1 MPPFCKQFILG
12 SLFPNFTFMLS
23 SVHFKFLK
31 KKHAFISKSEV
42 ETLWLK
48 KTLENL
54 QGQFIDDKED
64 FEISKLLRN
73 YVNCKL

>member
-1 MPPFCKQFILG
+1 
-12 SLFPNFTFMLS
+12 MLS